1 MNKDFYG
8 FKLGLLDCLVV
19 SDGSLVVPPP
29 PSEISGTAGEVM
41 NVLSLVI
48 DNGQQKILVDT
59 GCGANFPGTET
70 GLLVKNM
77 QGAGISRNDIDV
89 VIFTHGHIDHAAGA
103 FEKNGRPVFPNAR
116 YITAKKEWQC
126 WVDRKERPE
135 LQMLFDSARQYL
147 LAVPDQFHL
156 AEEGEEILPGIV
168 LTTAPGHTPGSAIL
182 HLSSEGDNLTCIGD
196 LIHSARE
203 ISRPDYYSFLDVGP
217 GSAIESRSRIL
228 STLARSGE
236 MAFVCHFPFPGLGHF
251 IQKDETLS
259 WKALG

>member
-29 PSEISGTAGEVM
+29 PSEISVTAGEVM

-48 DNGQQKILVDT
+48 DNGQQLILVNT
-59 GCGANFPGTET
+59 GCGSNSPGTET
-70 GLLVKNM
+70 GQLLKNL
-77 QGAGISRNDIDV
+77 QAAGISRDDIDV

-103 FEKNGRPVFPNAR
+103 FEQNGKPVFPKAR

-126 WVDRKERPE
+126 WVDKKERPE

-156 AEEGEEILPGIV
+156 AEEGEEIIPGIF

-182 HLSSEGDNLTCIGD
+182 HLASEGKKLVCVGD
-196 LIHSARE
+196 LIHSATE
-203 ISRPDYYSFLDVGP
+203 LSRPDYYSFLDVDP
-217 GSAIESRSRIL
+217 ALAIVNRSKIL
-228 STLARSGE
+228 SALAKSGDKV
-236 MAFVCHFPFPGLGHF
+236 FVCHFPLPGLGHF
-251 IQKDETLS
+251 IQKDETIS
-259 WKALG
+259 WKALC